1 MVDGRQEPEN
11 LLAQFSPVVREW
23 FLGAFEGPTAVQAQ
37 AWEAVSS
44 GQNVLVVA
52 PTGSGKTLAAF
63 LHAIDRLFRQKTV
76 ALEDEAEKPKRRKK
90 NKGVKTLYISPLK
103 ALGADVERNLQRPLA
118 GITQKME
125 ASEAA
130 GGLAL
135 AAVPEVTVAQRTGDT
150 TPDERRRIVSN
161 PPDILITTPESLY
174 LMLTSQA
181 REVLRTVETV
191 IVDEV
196 HALAGNKRGAHLSLS
211 LERLD
216 QLLEH
221 PVRRVGL
228 SATVRPVQ
236 EVARFLGGPHPVT
249 VVQDGAR
256 PQLDVQVSVPVA
268 DMTAIPAFGGTP
280 FGKAHRGGEASF
292 GPRRTP
298 AEAAWKSD
306 KAMRAMM
313 ANNSL
318 GPTPDSRAGGSS
330 IWPYLENDILDT
342 VLAHRSTIVFVNSRG
357 LCEKLT
363 ARLNE
368 LYARRT
374 GGKAVRF
381 VDAGYW
387 SAVGSADT
395 RGPRTAG
402 DGPGPEASEAD
413 NWNAGEGV
421 AGPGDKAVGI
431 GCQGSDWGTGEMDA
445 AIPQAY
451 RSDIGA
457 STSLLQGAP
466 EVVAKAH
473 HGSVSKEKRREVE
486 QALKAGELPCVVA
499 TSSLELGIDMGD
511 VDLVI
516 QVAPPP
522 SVASGLQRIG
532 RANHQVGGCSQA
544 VFLPRTRN
552 EVVDMAVMSE
562 GMREGRL
569 EPTHLVENA
578 LDVLAQQTVAA
589 VAMEDWA
596 ADSWFSVVRCSACF
610 RCLPRA
616 AFDGVLA
623 MLAGEYTEGV
633 LAKVP
638 PRLSWNRETGQLTAK
653 PGAQRAA
660 VGAAGTIPD
669 RGMFPVVLP
678 QGDGVSGRKR
688 VGELDEEMVMESRVG
703 DIITLGTSTWKIRE
717 ITADRVMVDSAPG
730 RSSRLPFW
738 HGEAP
743 SRPFEAGLAKGRFL
757 QEAQRLLE
765 EDEATGKAAAE
776 DATAGPSSFGGSSAP
791 VPPALLGRLRADG
804 LDEYACQNLV
814 AALRAQKAATGVVP
828 TATVLVAEQCE
839 DETGDMRL
847 IMHSPYGRAVHEPW
861 ALAVSARIK
870 ALYHFDAQVMAG
882 DDGILVQWPVSE
894 GAIPGVQLFRFSV
907 EEASSLVQSSVQQTS
922 LFAARFRE
930 CAARALLMP
939 PTAAG
944 KRAPLWLQRLKGGQL
959 LEAARQYEN
968 FPMCV
973 EALRECLQDVFDMRA
988 FEGLMASIE
997 ADEVRFVEARTA
1009 VPSPFASSL
1018 LFGYMA
1024 EHLYEGDLPHAEKA
1038 ASLLSV
1044 EPVLLGEIL
1053 GTAETGHLLD
1063 PAVVAGV
1070 EAQLQRTAPG
1080 WQRKGAQGIEA
1091 LLREL
1096 GPLTEEQ
1103 LLARCSLDEG
1113 ETAGQALEE
1122 LFRQHRAFSLE
1133 MGGVRKWAFVSDG
1146 PQLAG
1151 LLGADVPEWAT
1162 AAKTATTAAGARPL
1176 DGLVRRYAATH
1187 GPFSAQQLAA
1197 WLGIGEHFVQES
1209 LARLQAS
1216 GSAVPVQFGEP
1227 PASLWVDPQ
1236 VLQRL
1241 RRLSAEALEQA
1252 AAPVPA
1258 ARFQEFVLER
1268 QGVCGEE
1275 SALQPIEA
1283 AAEVVAQFEG
1293 AYLPF
1298 ELWDKVVFPARVPGW
1313 RRDVLEQL
1321 ITDGEVLWAARAGD
1335 GAGTLAVAFFPTDS
1349 PLAPLPVS
1357 GGAQEA
1363 PFTFFA
1369 NAPGEQAAMDPGST
1383 GFGPVVGGRV
1393 ACEGGNHEPGCE
1405 PGIESACGEDTSAI
1419 GEATPLRQTVVRL
1432 LGVVGPLALPQL
1444 TELARNA
1451 LPKGD
1456 VSAQAVIREIDV
1468 LVGEGRLTSGRLEY
1482 LASDR
1487 MRSGEVARPGG
1498 TTASPWGAPSRKAT
1512 SRRGRRAMERQFKT
1526 DYLARQ
1532 AAQQSFN
1539 AAYGG
1544 VWTLLEPSSADPTLQ
1559 AVGLVEGLLDRYG
1572 VVTADIVLAAGIP
1585 GGFGGLY
1592 PVLRSMEDAGEL
1604 LRGRF
1609 VEGLGP
1615 VQFASRE
1622 VVEQLRSHVEG
1633 ASNPD
1638 SLLAGSSGEPL
1649 DDGRAVAHA
1658 ETVRPD
1664 AGTVTTELTA
1674 TPARCD
1680 EGGRGMSLTV
1690 LPAEDPALLFG
1701 SALPWPDGLKPQK
1714 RPGSLVVLKGGA
1726 PVLFAA
1732 PRLRA
1737 ITLFSEDEAVAAEA
1751 IGQLCA
1757 FEVARLRREGS
1768 LAKAKL
1774 VVETV
1779 NGQSALEPGPS
1790 QLLAKAG
1797 FVRHPDG
1804 MRYYPQL
1811 F

>member
-1 MVDGRQEPEN
+1 MPCTDGAIDNPLR
-11 LLAQFSPVVREW
+11 LFSPAAQEW
-23 FLGAFEGPTAVQAQ
+23 FVQELGQPTDVQRR
-37 AWEAVSS
+37 AWETIAS
-44 GQNVLVVA
+44 GENALVVA

-63 LHAIDRLFRQKTV
+63 YFAIDRLWQKKGTAV
-76 ALEDEAEKPKRRKK
+76 RGQKGSEVPSLKSKK
-90 NKGVKTLYISPLK
+90 GEGRAKGVRVLYVSPLK

-118 GITQKME
+118 GLAAKAAACGME
-125 ASEAA
+125 AAA
-130 GGLAL
+130 TAGL
-135 AAVPEVTVAQRTGDT
+135 VTTAQRTGDT
-150 TPDERRRIVSN
+150 TPDERRRIANN

-181 REVLRTVETV
+181 RKVLATVETV

-196 HALAGNKRGAHLSLS
+196 HALAGNKRGAHLSVS

-216 QLLEH
+216 QLLER
-221 PVRRVGL
+221 PAQRVGL
-228 SATVRPVQ
+228 SATVRPVE
-236 EVARFLGGPHPVT
+236 EVARFLGGPHPVA
-249 VVQDGAR
+249 VVQDGTR
-256 PQLDVQVSVPVA
+256 PRLDVRVSVPVA
-268 DMTAIPAFGGTP
+268 DMTAIPAFGGAP
-280 FGKAHRGGEASF
+280 LGKAHHGGEAAF
-292 GPRRTP
+292 GPHRAPSET
-298 AEAAWKSD
+298 AWKSD
-306 KAMRAMM
+306 RAMRAMM
-313 ANNSL
+313 AGNS
-318 GPTPDSRAGGSS
+318 PAATPDSRADGSS
-330 IWPYLENDILDT
+330 IWPYLESDILDM

-374 GGKAVRF
+374 GGRAVRF

-402 DGPGPEASEAD
+402 DGSGPEAIETDEQTADEGAAGLADRAADAGRQDPAREAD
-413 NWNAGEGV
+413 E
-421 AGPGDKAVGI
+421 
-431 GCQGSDWGTGEMDA
+431 A
-445 AIPQAY
+445 ASAFPQAY

-532 RANHQVGGCSQA
+532 RANHQVGGCSHG
-544 VFLPRTRN
+544 VFLPRNRN
-552 EVVDMAVMSE
+552 EVVDMAVVSE

-596 ADSWFSVVRCSACF
+596 ADSWFSAVRRSACF
-610 RCLPRA
+610 CRLPRA

-638 PRLSWNRETGQLTAK
+638 PRLSWNRETGQLAAK

-717 ITADRVMVDSAPG
+717 ITADRVMVDPAPG

-765 EDEATGKAAAE
+765 EGEG
-776 DATAGPSSFGGSSAP
+776 
-791 VPPALLGRLRADG
+791 VPFALLERLRVDG
-804 LDEYACQNLV
+804 LDEYACQNLA
-814 AALRAQKAATGVVP
+814 AALRAQKAATGTVP

-847 IMHSPYGRAVHEPW
+847 ILHSPYGRAVHEPW

-894 GAIPGVQLFRFSV
+894 GAVPGAQLFRFSV
-907 EEASSLVQSSVQQTS
+907 EEASALVRTSVQQTS

-939 PTAAG
+939 STAAG

-997 ADEVRFVEARTA
+997 VGEVRFAEAHTA

-1018 LFGYMA
+1018 LFGYVA

-1044 EPVLLGEIL
+1044 DPVLLGEIL

-1063 PAVVAGV
+1063 PVVVAGA

-1080 WQRKGAQGIEA
+1080 WQRKGPQGIEA

-1096 GPLTEEQ
+1096 GPLTEEE
-1103 LLARCSLDEG
+1103 LLARCSFGEG
-1113 ETAGQALEE
+1113 ETMGRVLEG
-1122 LFRQHRAFSLE
+1122 LVRQHRLFSLE

-1146 PQLAG
+1146 SQLAS
-1151 LLGADVPEWAT
+1151 LLGADVPEWAL
-1162 AAKTATTAAGARPL
+1162 AAKTATAAAGAHPL
-1176 DGLVRRYAATH
+1176 DGLVRRYAASH
-1187 GPFSAQQLAA
+1187 GPFSREQLAA
-1197 WLGIGEHFVQES
+1197 WLGIGDHFVQES
-1209 LARLQAS
+1209 LARLQAA
-1216 GSAVPVQFGEP
+1216 GSVVPVQFGEP
-1227 PASLWVDPQ
+1227 PASLWVDAQ

-1258 ARFQEFVLER
+1258 ARFQEFILER
-1268 QGVCGEE
+1268 QGVCNEGP
-1275 SALQPIEA
+1275 ALQPIDA

-1293 AYLPF
+1293 AYMPF
-1298 ELWDKVVFPARVPGW
+1298 ELWVKVVFPARVPGW
-1313 RRDVLEQL
+1313 CHDVLEQL
-1321 ITDGEVLWAARAGD
+1321 IANGEVLWTARTAD
-1335 GAGTLAVAFFPTDS
+1335 GAGALAVAFFPTDS

-1357 GGAQEA
+1357 SGAQEA

-1369 NAPGEQAAMDPGST
+1369 NAPGEQAAIDPGSSRL
-1383 GFGPVVGGRV
+1383 GPVVGGRV
-1393 ACEGGNHEPGCE
+1393 VSEGGNHEPSSE
-1405 PGIESACGEDTSAI
+1405 SGIESVCGEDASAV
-1419 GEATPLRQTVVRL
+1419 GEATSLRQTVVRL
-1432 LGVVGPLALPQL
+1432 LGMVGPLALPQL

-1468 LVGEGRLTSGRLEY
+1468 LVGEGRLTNGRLGY
-1482 LASDR
+1482 LASGR
-1487 MRSGEVARPGG
+1487 MRSSEVAKTSG

-1512 SRRGRRAMERQFKT
+1512 SRRGRRAMERQFKA

-1532 AAQQSFN
+1532 AAQQSFD

-1544 VWTLLEPSSADPTLQ
+1544 VWTLLEPSPADPTLQ

-1572 VVTADIVLAAGIP
+1572 VVTADIALAAGIP
-1585 GGFGGLY
+1585 GGLGGLY

-1615 VQFASRE
+1615 VQFAPRE
-1622 VVEQLRSHVEG
+1622 VVEQLRSHLEG

-1638 SLLAGSSGEPL
+1638 SLLTGPSGEPL
-1649 DDGRAVAHA
+1649 DVGRTVAHGEFA
-1658 ETVRPD
+1658 RAD
-1664 AGTVTTELTA
+1664 AGSATTEPTA
-1674 TPARCD
+1674 IPAHCG
-1680 EGGRGMSLTV
+1680 EGGRGMPFTV

-1701 SALPWPDGLKPQK
+1701 SALPWPDGLKLQK
-1714 RPGSLVVLKGGA
+1714 RPGSLVVLKDGA
-1726 PVLFAA
+1726 PILFAT

-1751 IGQLCA
+1751 IKQLCA

-1790 QLLAKAG
+1790 QLLAQAG